1 VLRKTS
7 ALGRI
12 SEQNSWRSWPAASC
26 KRTVYGLN
34 GLRPL
39 RGRVEIWRGS
49 LRAPFLFWSATA
61 RSSKG
66 VEKEWRH
73 RFTYRGLG
81 SITPNGLEHQ
91 SCASLQMSWRLSNS
105 AHPSCMSL
113 SRAVRCR
120 KRAERRAKRGD
131 REGALISLLGWP
143 RGMPVRIRPSTEHQS
158 NLVQPLDEKFL
169 GRQSA

>member
-1 VLRKTS
+1 VSGCARCDSKPTGGLRCKS
-7 ALGRI
+7 A
-12 SEQNSWRSWPAASC
+12 
-26 KRTVYGLN
+26 VYGLN
-34 GLRPL
+34 GLRLL

-61 RSSKG
+61 RSSKWI
-66 VEKEWRH
+66 EKEWRH
-73 RFTYRGLG
+73 RLTYRGLG

-120 KRAERRAKRGD
+120 KRAERRAKKGT
-131 REGALISLLGWP
+131 LISLPGWP

-158 NLVQPLDEKFL
+158 NLVQLLDEKFL

>member
-1 VLRKTS
+1 MLRKTS

-49 LRAPFLFWSATA
+49 LRARFLFCSAVA

-120 KRAERRAKRGD
+120 KRAERRAKRSD
-131 REGALISLLGWP
+131 REGDGDKLTGIASRYAG
-143 RGMPVRIRPSTEHQS
+143 S
-158 NLVQPLDEKFL
+158 D
-169 GRQSA
+169 SAQHRTSI